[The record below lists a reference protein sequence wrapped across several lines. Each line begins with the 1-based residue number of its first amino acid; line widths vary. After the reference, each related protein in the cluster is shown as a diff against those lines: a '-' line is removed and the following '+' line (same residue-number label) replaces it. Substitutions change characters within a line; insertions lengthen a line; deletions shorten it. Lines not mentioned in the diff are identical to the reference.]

1 MGKVVTEDRQLDQ
14 ARRVIEEADAGLDH
28 PEEGPL
34 TPSVL
39 GERART
45 FKHTGL
51 SRMRTSW
58 GPDEQLVMDEIR
70 TRARMVVRHEFR
82 AAFALMEEIHRLVR
96 TPLVDKSTGEIMT
109 NLDGS
114 WRWEANEF
122 GNPVEHW
129 ERLGDAQRDGLMHTI
144 ATHLYE
150 MELKAVDMWGESMFA
165 KGRWEEV
172 FAHAFIAPEGRL
184 TVDDRT
190 QRGQDASMEARYLAI
205 FKAVVSKQADAVI
218 RSLTRIQGVLE
229 KTARRL

>member
-1 MGKVVTEDRQLDQ
+1 MAKVIEEDRRVDQ
-14 ARRVIEEADAGLDH
+14 AHRVIEEADAGLDH
-28 PEEGPL
+28 PDEGPL

-39 GERART
+39 GDRART

-58 GPDEQLVMDEIR
+58 GPDESIVMDEIR
-70 TRARMVVRHEFR
+70 TQARNVIRYEFR
-82 AAFALMEEIHRLVR
+82 AAFGLMEEIYRLVR
-96 TPLVDKSTGEIMT
+96 TPLVDKSTGEVMT
-109 NLDGS
+109 SLDGS
-114 WRWEANEF
+114 WRWEANEH

-129 ERLGDAQRDGLMHTI
+129 ERLGDTERDNLLHTI
-144 ATHLYE
+144 ATHLYDL
-150 MELKAVDMWGESMFA
+150 ELKAVDMWGESMFA

-172 FAHAFIAPEGRL
+172 FAHAFIGPQGRL